1 MKQFILVVFLILAD
15 IALYAQEGLF
25 IKETFEDK
33 VYLDWQEYSTKN
45 GSAMVKY
52 GYLEL
57 ICKEKEQARRVFVD
71 LPLEIEKDF
80 TITAVLKVPEIND
93 TDYFGL
99 EFDYSDD
106 FEQVGFL
113 LKEETFALS
122 IGTVIVQE
130 IPVKLSKGRNQ
141 KVNLKLERSG
151 DNYIFEMNNMEVW
164 KFKRKV
170 NYPKLCFYTSNVST
184 LQIEEV
190 TIEQ

>member
-130 IPVKLSKGRNQ
+130 IP
-141 KVNLKLERSG
+141 
-151 DNYIFEMNNMEVW
+151 D
-164 KFKRKV
+164 RKSV
-170 NYPKLCFYTSNVST
+170 V
-184 LQIEEV
+184 
-190 TIEQ
+190 

>member
-80 TITAVLKVPEIND
+80 TITAVLKVLEIND

-113 LKEETFALS
+113 LK
-122 IGTVIVQE
+122 
-130 IPVKLSKGRNQ
+130 
-141 KVNLKLERSG
+141 
-151 DNYIFEMNNMEVW
+151 
-164 KFKRKV
+164 
-170 NYPKLCFYTSNVST
+170 
-184 LQIEEV
+184 
-190 TIEQ
+190 